1 MGSLVHARPLTLD
14 DEDVLAPLDAAYAR
28 RFGLEPLVSRASL
41 SFYVRSGHAFVAVR
55 AGREVGF
62 AFAQAVWN
70 GARPTVYL
78 NRLAV
83 ADSDEDPSDA
93 NADEGDLDARLALVE
108 AGDQERLRRG
118 GVRPSGASSCGRR
131 AGQKGVGR
139 KKLQSQRLR
148 HIRTRPRLPGREG
161 GVRMA
166 RVLLGVRGMDTKEA
180 ATKVQTTL
188 CALPG
193 VSSANAGLDG
203 QAAVEYD
210 PGELTIMD
218 LIRALRRIGFL
229 SGMV

>member
-1 MGSLVHARPLTLD
+1 MGSLVFARPLTPD

-108 AGDQERLRRG
+108 AVTKSAYDAAVYDLQALLPAGDAL
-118 GVRPSGASSCGRR
+118 GRR
-131 AGQKGVGR
+131 ALGEKSYSLKDYV
-139 KKLQSQRLR
+139 
-148 HIRTRPRLPGREG
+148 IFE
-161 GVRMA
+161 
-166 RVLLGVRGMDTKEA
+166 RVLGSRGAKE
-180 ATKVQTTL
+180 
-188 CALPG
+188 
-193 VSSANAGLDG
+193 
-203 QAAVEYD
+203 E
-210 PGELTIMD
+210 
-218 LIRALRRIGFL
+218 
-229 SGMV
+229 